1 MVMLMISLCSPM
13 IFAQTQKADKVFVN
27 GNIYTVDEKSPKAT
41 ALAVKGD
48 KLIYVGNDEEVKNYI
63 DKNT

>member
-1 MVMLMISLCSPM
+1 M